1 MIFWFSS
8 QIQDTSLLDT
18 EGGNTDGDLTRLE
31 RV

>member
-8 QIQDTSLLDT
+8 EIQNTSLLDT
-18 EGGNTDGDLTRLE
+18 EGGSTGGDLARLE